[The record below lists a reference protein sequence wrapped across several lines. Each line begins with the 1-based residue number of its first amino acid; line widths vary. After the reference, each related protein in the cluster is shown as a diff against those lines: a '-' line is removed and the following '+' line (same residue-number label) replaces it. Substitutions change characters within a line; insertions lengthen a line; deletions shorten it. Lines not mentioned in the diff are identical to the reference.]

1 MSSIFSKI
9 VSNEIT
15 SYKVYENENF
25 LAFLDINPLKKGHT
39 LVIPKIEVD
48 YIFDL
53 KSKEYQELW
62 NFAKLVAKGMKR
74 VIKCERISIVVMGL
88 EVPHAHIHLIPLDN
102 MQDIDFSQP
111 KLNLSSDQMNKSQ
124 QGLGLGLFI
133 GKTLL
138 EKNFASVNCNNS
150 NTI

>member
-1 MSSIFSKI
+1 METIFTKI
-9 VSNEIT
+9 IKGEIP
-15 SYKVYENENF
+15 SYKVYEDDNC

-88 EVPHAHIHLIPLDN
+88 EVPHAHIHLIPLDS

-111 KLNLSSDQMNKSQ
+111 KLNLSTDQMIK
-124 QGLGLGLFI
+124 I
-133 GKTLL
+133 
-138 EKNFASVNCNNS
+138 ASLINS
-150 NTI
+150 AI

>member
-1 MSSIFSKI
+1 MPSIFSKI
-9 VSNEIT
+9 VRNEIS

-88 EVPHAHIHLIPLDN
+88 EVPHAHIHLIPLDS

-111 KLNLSSDQMNKSQ
+111 KLNLSSDQMIK
-124 QGLGLGLFI
+124 I
-133 GKTLL
+133 
-138 EKNFASVNCNNS
+138 ASLINS
-150 NTI
+150 AI

>member
-1 MSSIFSKI
+1 MPSIFSKI
-9 VSNEIT
+9 VRNEIP

-25 LAFLDINPLKKGHT
+25 LAYLDINPLKQGHT

-62 NFAKLVAKGMKR
+62 NFAKIVAKGMKR

-88 EVPHAHIHLIPLDN
+88 EVPHAHIHLIPLDS

-111 KLNLSSDQMNKSQ
+111 KLNLSSDQMNK
-124 QGLGLGLFI
+124 I
-133 GKTLL
+133 
-138 EKNFASVNCNNS
+138 ASLINS
-150 NTI
+150 AI

>member
-1 MSSIFSKI
+1 MPSIFSKI
-9 VSNEIT
+9 VRNEIP

-88 EVPHAHIHLIPLDN
+88 EVPHAHIHLIPLDS

-111 KLNLSSDQMNKSQ
+111 KLNLSTDQMNK
-124 QGLGLGLFI
+124 I
-133 GKTLL
+133 
-138 EKNFASVNCNNS
+138 ASLINS
-150 NTI
+150 AI

>member
-1 MSSIFSKI
+1 MPSIFSKI
-9 VSNEIT
+9 VRNEIP

-39 LVIPKIEVD
+39 LVIPKLEVD

-88 EVPHAHIHLIPLDN
+88 EVPHAHIHLIPLDS

-111 KLNLSSDQMNKSQ
+111 KLNLSTDQMNK
-124 QGLGLGLFI
+124 I
-133 GKTLL
+133 
-138 EKNFASVNCNNS
+138 ASLINS
-150 NTI
+150 AI

>member
-1 MSSIFSKI
+1 MPSIFSKI
-9 VSNEIT
+9 VRNEIP

-88 EVPHAHIHLIPLDN
+88 EVPHAHIHLIPLDS

-111 KLNLSSDQMNKSQ
+111 KLNLSTDQMCK
-124 QGLGLGLFI
+124 I
-133 GKTLL
+133 
-138 EKNFASVNCNNS
+138 ASLINS
-150 NTI
+150 AI

>member
-1 MSSIFSKI
+1 MPSIFSKI
-9 VSNEIT
+9 VRNEIP

-62 NFAKLVAKGMKR
+62 NFAK
-74 VIKCERISIVVMGL
+74 
-88 EVPHAHIHLIPLDN
+88 
-102 MQDIDFSQP
+102 
-111 KLNLSSDQMNKSQ
+111 NL
-124 QGLGLGLFI
+124 
-133 GKTLL
+133 LL
-138 EKNFASVNCNNS
+138 KE
-150 NTI
+150 

>member
-9 VSNEIT
+9 VSNEIP

-53 KSKEYQELW
+53 ESKEYQELW
-62 NFAKLVAKGMKR
+62 NFAKLVANGIKR

-88 EVPHAHIHLIPLDN
+88 EVPHAHIHLIPLDS
-102 MQDIDFSQP
+102 MQDIDFSEP
-111 KLNLSSDQMNKSQ
+111 KLNLSSDQMNK
-124 QGLGLGLFI
+124 I
-133 GKTLL
+133 
-138 EKNFASVNCNNS
+138 ASLIKS
-150 NTI
+150 AI

>member
-9 VSNEIT
+9 VSNEIP

-53 KSKEYQELW
+53 ESKKYQELW
-62 NFAKLVAKGMKR
+62 NFAKLVANGMKR

-111 KLNLSSDQMNKSQ
+111 KLNLSSDQMNK
-124 QGLGLGLFI
+124 I
-133 GKTLL
+133 
-138 EKNFASVNCNNS
+138 ASLINS
-150 NTI
+150 AI

>member
-1 MSSIFSKI
+1 MYSIFSKI
-9 VSNEIT
+9 VRNEIP

-53 KSKEYQELW
+53 KSKQYQELW

-111 KLNLSSDQMNKSQ
+111 KLNLSSDQMNK
-124 QGLGLGLFI
+124 I
-133 GKTLL
+133 
-138 EKNFASVNCNNS
+138 ASLINS
-150 NTI
+150 AI

>member
-9 VSNEIT
+9 VRNEIT

-111 KLNLSSDQMNKSQ
+111 KLNLSSDQMNK
-124 QGLGLGLFI
+124 I
-133 GKTLL
+133 
-138 EKNFASVNCNNS
+138 ASLINS
-150 NTI
+150 AI

>member
-1 MSSIFSKI
+1 MPSIFSKI
-9 VSNEIT
+9 VSNEIP

-39 LVIPKIEVD
+39 LVIPKKEVD

-88 EVPHAHIHLIPLDN
+88 EVPHAHIHLIPLDS

-111 KLNLSSDQMNKSQ
+111 KLNLSSDQMNK
-124 QGLGLGLFI
+124 I
-133 GKTLL
+133 
-138 EKNFASVNCNNS
+138 ASLINS
-150 NTI
+150 AI

>member
-9 VSNEIT
+9 VSNEIP

-53 KSKEYQELW
+53 ESKEYQGLW
-62 NFAKLVAKGMKR
+62 NFAKLVANGMKR

-111 KLNLSSDQMNKSQ
+111 KLNLSSDQMNK
-124 QGLGLGLFI
+124 I
-133 GKTLL
+133 
-138 EKNFASVNCNNS
+138 ASLINS
-150 NTI
+150 AI